1 MPNTNHFNFTLLPL
15 LKVGDKRE
23 VFLSHIPKIEV
34 DCDIMFYVQIV
45 SRLTLKLPKLSK
57 NMAQKYKSGD
67 PLIHDLVGS
76 GSYSEGMV
84 CAVGDEEGG
93 WFRAVITKTGANRM
107 VTVR

>member
-1 MPNTNHFNFTLLPL
+1 M
-15 LKVGDKRE
+15 KAGDKRE
-23 VFLSHIPKIEV
+23 VFVSHVPKIEV

-45 SRLTLKLPKLSK
+45 SRLSLKLPQLSK
-57 NMAQKYKSGD
+57 NMAKKYSTGD

-76 GSYSEGMV
+76 GSSSEGMV

-93 WFRAVITKTGANRM
+93 WFRAVITKTASNRM